1 MTGLK
6 VMEHA
11 LVFQLM
17 VILAVAA
24 LAVGLC
30 QRFGLSPILGYLATG
45 VLIGPSAL
53 AWLPDGPTTH
63 LLAELGVVLLMF
75 TIGLEFSLPKL
86 LAAKRL
92 VLGLGGAQV
101 MTTMLLFALVG
112 WWWGL
117 APGEAVVVAGA
128 LAMSSTAI
136 VMKQL
141 GEQMELLSAHGRVA
155 AGILLF
161 QDIAAVL
168 LLAVLPV
175 LAAQSTGLGVTL
187 ALALLKVAGV
197 FFGLVVVGRYLL
209 PPALHWVAETRSLEL
224 FMLTSLLLAIAAAW
238 VAALAGLS
246 PTLGSFMAGM
256 LLGETLFRYQI
267 EADIRPFRDLMLGL
281 FFASIGMQLDPRTF
295 VTAPAAVAAILAA
308 LLLLKPVI
316 LAPLNRVFGQRRC
329 DAWRSAVCLAQG
341 GEFGLLLISSGLALG
356 LLDRSLVQPLLGG
369 LILSMVLAPLLLRDN
384 AQIAAL
390 LTAGAATSPGSDVEE
405 QIAGESSDF
414 EAHVI
419 VCGYGRLGQNLMQI
433 LNEECFPVLA
443 LDIDPGRV
451 RQAETLGNKV
461 LFGNAVQPGVLRAAG
476 IERARALVVTI
487 DDAQLAERITGHVRA
502 LGLELPILVRSRH
515 SHDDA
520 ALIEA
525 GAEVFPE
532 SLEISLAFARQLLA
546 MLDVEA
552 TRVEARLND
561 IRADDYAPLQPLFD
575 EAMNSDRQL

>member
-1 MTGLK
+1 
-6 VMEHA
+6 MEHA
-11 LVFQLM
+11 LVFQLV

-24 LAVGLC
+24 LTVGLC

-45 VLIGPSAL
+45 VLVGPSAL

-86 LAAKRL
+86 LAAKGL
-92 VLGLGGAQV
+92 VLGLGGAQMLITV
-101 MTTMLLFALVG
+101 LLFALIG
-112 WWWGL
+112 WWVGL
-117 APGEAVVVAGA
+117 GVGEAVVIAGA

-141 GEQMELLSAHGRVA
+141 AEQMELLSAHGRVA

-168 LLAVLPV
+168 LLAILPV
-175 LAAQSTGLGVTL
+175 LASQSSDLAGTLGLTL
-187 ALALLKVAGV
+187 LRVIGV
-197 FFGLVVVGRYLL
+197 FSGLVVVGRYLL

-224 FMLTSLLLAIAAAW
+224 FMLTSLLLAISAAW

-281 FFASIGMQLDPRTF
+281 FFASIGMQLDAKVFLDTP
-295 VTAPAAVAAILAA
+295 VTVAAILIILVLFKAII
-308 LLLLKPVI
+308 LLPLLR
-316 LAPLNRVFGQRRC
+316 AFGQTAC
-329 DAWRSAVCLAQG
+329 DAWRAAISLAQG
-341 GEFGLLLISSGLALG
+341 GEFGLLLISSGFALG
-356 LLDRSLVQPLLGG
+356 LLDESLVQPVLGA

-384 AQIAAL
+384 GQIAVL
-390 LTAGAATSPGSDVEE
+390 LAGDSATMSVSNVEE
-405 QIAGESSDF
+405 QIASESGDF
-414 EAHVI
+414 DQHVI
-419 VCGYGRLGQNLMQI
+419 VCGYGRLGRNLVQI

-443 LDIDPGRV
+443 LDIDAGRV
-451 RQAETLGNKV
+451 RQAAARGEKV
-461 LFGNAVQPGVLRAAG
+461 LFGNALQPGVLRAAG
-476 IERARALVVTI
+476 IERAHALVVTI
-487 DDAQLAERITGHVRA
+487 DNTRLAERITGHVRG

-515 SHDDA
+515 SQDDE
-520 ALIEA
+520 ALLEA

-532 SLEISLAFARQLLA
+532 GLEISLAFARQLLV
-546 MLDVEA
+546 MLGVSADQI
-552 TRVEARLND
+552 EARFND
-561 IRADDYAPLQPLFD
+561 IRLDDYAPLQSLFD
-575 EAMNSDRQL
+575 NALEPDVD